1 MFTGHKEDQNE
12 NKEWQVTFSDM
23 LTLLLTFFVFIISV
37 STFEA
42 VKYKKFWKDPKAV
55 VDPEIKAT
63 TASFRFQLIKGL
75 NLPRLSPEADQ
86 LLTEVESAFQQG
98 NFEGVDVYYDEN
110 KINLMV
116 SEQLSFEGGDYTLNE
131 AVKPLLLKMVPTI
144 NNSKFDINIEGHSDN
159 LTHPKIDNM
168 ELSLQRALS
177 TARFLIASGVKKEK
191 VSVSAYGPHRP
202 IASNDT
208 LEGRKTN
215 RRVELS
221 ILIRND

>member
-110 KINLMV
+110 KINL
-116 SEQLSFEGGDYTLNE
+116 
-131 AVKPLLLKMVPTI
+131 
-144 NNSKFDINIEGHSDN
+144 
-159 LTHPKIDNM
+159 ID
-168 ELSLQRALS
+168 R
-177 TARFLIASGVKKEK
+177 K
-191 VSVSAYGPHRP
+191 SV
-202 IASNDT
+202 
-208 LEGRKTN
+208 
-215 RRVELS
+215 V
-221 ILIRND
+221 